1 MLIQATYE
9 GFSYEE
15 ILGLKYSDIYFPIRR
30 IRGTQKC
37 FSEKLGKLF
46 QESYDTGVYY
56 RVNGKSPERLDE
68 IPFVYSEYLYKF
80 IFSEQATLI
89 QKIHSV
95 RIKILRH
102 NEQCKNSLK
111 AIWILNS
118 GFINRLIELSERYYC
133 KILELSEYAPE
144 EFKDLMKQ
152 YDRENWD
159 NNRLRRYLNDSGIT
173 KGDSI

>member
-1 MLIQATYE
+1 M
-9 GFSYEE
+9 
-15 ILGLKYSDIYFPIRR
+15 
-30 IRGTQKC
+30 
-37 FSEKLGKLF
+37 
-46 QESYDTGVYY
+46 
-56 RVNGKSPERLDE
+56 NGKSPERLDE